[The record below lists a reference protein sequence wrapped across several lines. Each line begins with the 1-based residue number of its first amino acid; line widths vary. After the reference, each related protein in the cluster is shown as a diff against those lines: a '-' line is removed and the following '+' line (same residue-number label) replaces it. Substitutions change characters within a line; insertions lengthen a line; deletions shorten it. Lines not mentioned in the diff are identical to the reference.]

1 MRCHLIVKP
10 LREERGQIVWECGC
24 GLNVFMPKQKF
35 PRGTVVQ
42 IPDDQGDLALECP
55 GCYAGIDESRS
66 VESVEAE
73 QLQAQDGNTATFD
86 DTLGD
91 AVDESDMGTP
101 VDDGTVGEIEID
113 NE

>member
-35 PRGTVVQ
+35 SKGTVVQ
-42 IPDDQGDLALECP
+42 IPDNRGDLAIECP
-55 GCYAGIDESRS
+55 GCYAGVEEGRS
-66 VESVEAE
+66 VEAVEAE
-73 QLQAQDGNTATFD
+73 QQRSQEDGRTTFD

-101 VDDGTVGEIEID
+101 TDDGTLGEIEV
-113 NE
+113 EE